1 MHNKFISF
9 LLGFCRLHKA
19 PGFPFI
25 AAAAAGVLQP
35 DTQVCGSRQG
45 WRWAH
50 RGRGGMVNGA
60 MRVNL
65 CLPQRNNR

>member
-9 LLGFCRLHKA
+9 LLGFCGLHKA

-35 DTQVCGSRQG
+35 DTQVCVSAGLALGSP
-45 WRWAH
+45 WPRWDGEWGYASKS
-50 RGRGGMVNGA
+50 VPA
-60 MRVNL
+60 
-65 CLPQRNNR
+65 PKE